1 MAEFLVIRL
10 GESAGDPVSWIAVDD
25 RGTRRGHTSS
35 GTLADAARE
44 VRERDVIVLVPATE
58 VLTLSADIP
67 AKGARLLAALPYALE
82 DQVADD
88 VEDLHFAAG
97 RRGADG
103 TLPVAV
109 VRHDKM
115 EAWLERLEQAGIE
128 AARIVPEN
136 HGLARTPNTLSMLVD
151 EDSIMFNDG
160 DAVQFVLPD
169 VSPGEALA
177 ATVVIDSSDDDASR
191 HLLVF
196 CDAAIASRF
205 EKDWALMRHELSS
218 VDVNLLPDGTLPKL
232 AVTVASG
239 SGVNL
244 LQGRYGAKTEFSG
257 LFRPWR
263 NAAMFL
269 GAFVVLLLAGKGIDT
284 YRMNVEVDNLRAQ
297 FSEIYLGI
305 RPGANADI
313 VDPVGTVNSLRRSQ
327 VTVASG
333 PQVFLPS
340 LQQLA
345 AAVAGKTTVEI
356 QAISYRAGIVDV
368 RLLAPDIPTVDGIVQ
383 SVSASG
389 RFDASLQSTD
399 RVGEQVNVRLQI
411 REAGA

>member
-25 RGTRRGHTSS
+25 RGTRRGHAGS

-44 VRERDVIVLVPATE
+44 VRERDVIALVPATE

-67 AKGARLLAALPYALE
+67 ARGARLLAALPYALE

-97 RRGADG
+97 RRDANGM
-103 TLPVAV
+103 LPVAV
-109 VRHDKM
+109 VRHDRM
-115 EAWLERLEQAGIE
+115 EAWLERLDQAGIE

-136 HGLARTPNTLSMLVD
+136 HGLARTPNTLSMLVAD
-151 EDSIMFNDG
+151 DVIMFNDG
-160 DAVQFVLPD
+160 DATQFVLPGI
-169 VSPGEALA
+169 SPGEALA
-177 ATVVIDSSDDDASR
+177 ATSALDDRDEDVSQ
-191 HLLVF
+191 HLLVY
-196 CDAAIASRF
+196 CDAAIAPRY

-218 VDVNLLPDGTLPKL
+218 VDVNLLPDGILPKL

-239 SGVNL
+239 NGVNL
-244 LQGRYGAKTEFSG
+244 LQGRYGAKTEISG

-263 NAAMFL
+263 YAAMFL
-269 GAFVVLLLAGKGIDT
+269 AAFVVLMLVGKGIDT
-284 YRMNVEVDNLRAQ
+284 YRMNVEVENLRAQ
-297 FSEIYLGI
+297 FGEIYLGI
-305 RPGANADI
+305 RPGASAEI

-345 AAVAGKTTVEI
+345 AAVAGKTAVEI

-411 REAGA
+411 RETGA

>member
-10 GESAGDPVSWIAVDD
+10 GDAAGDPVTWIAVDN
-25 RGTRRGHTSS
+25 RGTRRGHTST
-35 GTLADAARE
+35 GTLAEAAGE

-103 TLPVAV
+103 TLAVAV
-109 VRHDKM
+109 ARHDRL
-115 EAWLERLEQAGIE
+115 ESWLERLEQSGIE

-136 HGLARTPNTLSMLVD
+136 HGLARTPNTLSMLVAD
-151 EDSIMFNDG
+151 DVVMFNDG
-160 DAVQFVLPD
+160 ASTQFGLRGITPA
-169 VSPGEALA
+169 EALA
-177 ATVVIDSSDDDASR
+177 ATGDLDDKDEGTAR
-191 HLLVF
+191 HLLVY
-196 CDAAIASRF
+196 CDAAVAPQY

-218 VDVNLLPDGTLPKL
+218 VDVNLLPDGVLPRL

-239 SGVNL
+239 EGVNL
-244 LQGRYGAKTEFSG
+244 LQGRYGSKAEISG

-263 NAAMFL
+263 HAAIFL
-269 GAFVVLLLAGKGIDT
+269 GAFIVLLLAGQAIDI
-284 YRMNVEVDNLRAQ
+284 YRMNVEADNIRTQ
-297 FSEIYLGI
+297 FSDIYLTI
-305 RPGANADI
+305 RPGANSEI

-327 VTVASG
+327 VSVADG

-340 LQQLA
+340 LQELA
-345 AAVAGKTTVEI
+345 AAVDGKSAVKIE
-356 QAISYRAGIVDV
+356 AISYRAGIVDV

-383 SVSASG
+383 AVAASG
-389 RFDASLQSTD
+389 RFVASLQSTD
-399 RVGEQVNVRLQI
+399 RVGEKVNVRLQI